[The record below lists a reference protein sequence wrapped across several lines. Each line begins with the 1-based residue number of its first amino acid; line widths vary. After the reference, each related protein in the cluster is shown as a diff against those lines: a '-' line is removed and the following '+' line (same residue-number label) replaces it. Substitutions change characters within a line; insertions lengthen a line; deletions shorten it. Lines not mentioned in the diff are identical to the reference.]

1 MTTQTGDVGGDVID
15 GTLGD
20 NAHAVSIGKENRQQV
35 INLDA
40 RREREGDAYRY
51 SAQDLG
57 RIEHKID
64 RALDR
69 LDDLAR
75 RVQQVEIAI
84 QIDKTAP
91 SRVATSG
98 ERILMFVVVAAALLA
113 LAVNI
118 YIQAVR

>member
-1 MTTQTGDVGGDVID
+1 MTSQTGDVGGDVLD
-15 GTLGD
+15 STVD
-20 NAHAVSIGKENRQQV
+20 SSQNVTIGKENRSQV

-64 RALDR
+64 RTLDR
-69 LDDLAR
+69 IDDLTR

-84 QIDKTAP
+84 QIDKPPAL
-91 SRVATSG
+91 STSSS
-98 ERILMFVVVAAALLA
+98 ERLFMFLVIAAALLT
-113 LAVNI
+113 LAVNVYVQI
-118 YIQAVR
+118 VHL

>member
-1 MTTQTGDVGGDVID
+1 MTSQTGDVGGDVLD
-15 GTLGD
+15 STVD
-20 NAHAVSIGKENRQQV
+20 SSQNVTIGKENRSQV

-64 RALDR
+64 RTLDR
-69 LDDLAR
+69 IDDLTR

-84 QIDKTAP
+84 QIDKAP
-91 SRVATSG
+91 ALSTSSS
-98 ERILMFVVVAAALLA
+98 ERLFMFLVIAAALLT
-113 LAVNI
+113 LAVNVYVQI
-118 YIQAVR
+118 VHL

>member
-1 MTTQTGDVGGDVID
+1 MTSQAGDVGGDVLD
-15 GTLGD
+15 STVD
-20 NAHAVSIGKENRQQV
+20 SSQNVTIGKENRSQV

-64 RALDR
+64 RTLDR
-69 LDDLAR
+69 IDDLTR

-84 QIDKTAP
+84 QIDKPPAL
-91 SRVATSG
+91 STSSS
-98 ERILMFVVVAAALLA
+98 ERLFMFLVIAAALLT
-113 LAVNI
+113 LAVNVYVQI
-118 YIQAVR
+118 VHL

>member
-1 MTTQTGDVGGDVID
+1 MTSQTGDVGGDVLD
-15 GTLGD
+15 STVD
-20 NAHAVSIGKENRQQV
+20 SSQNVTIGKENRSQV

-64 RALDR
+64 RTLDR
-69 LDDLAR
+69 IDDLTR

-84 QIDKTAP
+84 QIDKAP
-91 SRVATSG
+91 ALSTSSS
-98 ERILMFVVVAAALLA
+98 ERWFMFLVIAAALLT
-113 LAVNI
+113 LAVNVYVQI
-118 YIQAVR
+118 VHL

>member
-1 MTTQTGDVGGDVID
+1 MTSQTGDVGGDVLD
-15 GTLGD
+15 STVD
-20 NAHAVSIGKENRQQV
+20 SSQNVTIGKENRSQV

-64 RALDR
+64 RTLDR
-69 LDDLAR
+69 IDDLTR

-84 QIDKTAP
+84 QIDKPPAL
-91 SRVATSG
+91 STSSS
-98 ERILMFVVVAAALLA
+98 ERLFMFLVIAAALLT
-113 LAVNI
+113 LAVNV
-118 YIQAVR
+118 YVQMVHL

>member
-1 MTTQTGDVGGDVID
+1 MNAGNVGGDAIGGTTSDAENV
-15 GTLGD
+15 TLGKD
-20 NAHAVSIGKENRQQV
+20 NRQQV

-64 RALDR
+64 RTLDR
-69 LDDLAR
+69 IDDLTR

-84 QIDKTAP
+84 QIEKTAP
-91 SRVATSG
+91 GMSTSSG
-98 ERILMFVVVAAALLA
+98 ERMFMLLVIAAALLT
-113 LAVNI
+113 LAVNV
-118 YIQAVR
+118 YIQMVHL